1 MNTKNIKFSV
11 LRLSLCCVLWGTSCL
26 LFVYVRRFSKH
37 FYSIIFTEALWKCF
51 YMKNWNLYFIFHH
64 EKYCWMDFYK
74 YAFCFLREYSALA
87 LAGCVFLRLFY
98 PTLLALSLS
107 SAEMFQVEA
116 FKVSYY
122 FLHTNRK
129 LLFEVWTSSHWS
141 SPHSFLNIFYVTNSY
156 EFFGLAFA
164 PIRFLSFLRLPMTV
178 IFYHHQKYT
187 IYNAT
192 LFMKLKN
199 NKDKLF

>member
-74 YAFCFLREYSALA
+74 YAFCFFSSFAWAKCSALA

-98 PTLLALSLS
+98 TLPSTPYSDAKRCSKSRLL
-107 SAEMFQVEA
+107 
-116 FKVSYY
+116 K
-122 FLHTNRK
+122 FLIISFTQIENCFLK
-129 LLFEVWTSSHWS
+129 FELLRSDLRLVR
-141 SPHSFLNIFYVTNSY
+141 FLIFLFFLYVTNSSVWD
-156 EFFGLAFA
+156 FFA
-164 PIRFLSFLRLPMTV
+164 RV
-178 IFYHHQKYT
+178 
-187 IYNAT
+187 
-192 LFMKLKN
+192 
-199 NKDKLF
+199 